1 MANNRN
7 WGGLREGAGAPIT
20 VGAENRRKQR
30 AISLSDKEYEQLK
43 NIASERQISIS
54 ELIRITFNLD
64 TANET
69 ANNESE

>member
-1 MANNRN
+1 MSKNT
-7 WGGLREGAGAPIT
+7 WGGNREGAGAPIT

-30 AISLSDKEYEQLK
+30 AISLSDKEYELLK
-43 NIASERQISIS
+43 EIALERQISIS

>member
-1 MANNRN
+1 MANSRN
-7 WGGLREGAGAPIT
+7 WGGLRKGAGAPIT

-30 AISLSDKEYEQLK
+30 AISLSDKEYELLK
-43 NIASERQISIS
+43 EIALERQISIS

-69 ANNESE
+69 SNNESK

>member
-30 AISLSDKEYEQLK
+30 AISLSDKEYELLK
-43 NIASERQISIS
+43 EIALERQISIS

>member
-1 MANNRN
+1 MVNSRN
-7 WGGLREGAGAPIT
+7 WGGLRKGAGAPIT

-30 AISLSDKEYEQLK
+30 AISLSDKEYELLK
-43 NIASERQISIS
+43 EIALERQISIS

>member
-1 MANNRN
+1 MANDRN
-7 WGGLREGAGAPIT
+7 WGGLRKGAGAPIT

-30 AISLSDKEYEQLK
+30 AISLSDKEYEALK
-43 NIASERQISIS
+43 NIALERQITVS

-69 ANNESE
+69 AKNESE

>member
-7 WGGLREGAGAPIT
+7 WGGLRKGAGAPIT

-30 AISLSDKEYEQLK
+30 VISLNDKEYETLK
-43 NIASERQISIS
+43 KIASERQISVS

-69 ANNESE
+69 AKNENE

>member
-7 WGGLREGAGAPIT
+7 WGGLRKGAGAPIT

-30 AISLSDKEYEQLK
+30 VISLNDKEYEELK
-43 NIASERQISIS
+43 NIASERQISVS
-54 ELIRITFNLD
+54 ELIRFTFNLD

-69 ANNESE
+69 AKNENE

>member
-30 AISLSDKEYEQLK
+30 VISLNDKEYETLK
-43 NIASERQISIS
+43 KMASERQISVS
-54 ELIRITFNLD
+54 ELIRVTFNLD

-69 ANNESE
+69 AKNENE

>member
-7 WGGLREGAGAPIT
+7 WGGLRKGAGAPIT

-30 AISLSDKEYEQLK
+30 AISLSDKEYELLK
-43 NIASERQISIS
+43 EIALERQISIS

>member
-1 MANNRN
+1 MANDRN
-7 WGGLREGAGAPIT
+7 WGGLRKGAGAPIT

-30 AISLSDKEYEQLK
+30 AISLSDKEYEVLK
-43 NIASERQISIS
+43 NIALERQITVS

>member
-1 MANNRN
+1 MTNSRN
-7 WGGLREGAGAPIT
+7 WGGLRKGAGAPIT

-30 AISLSDKEYEQLK
+30 AISLSDKEYELLK
-43 NIASERQISIS
+43 EIALERQISIS

-64 TANET
+64 TANGT

>member
-1 MANNRN
+1 MANDRN
-7 WGGLREGAGAPIT
+7 WGGLRNGAGAPIT

-30 AISLSDKEYEQLK
+30 AISLNDKEYKALK
-43 NIASERQISIS
+43 ELASERQMSIS

-69 ANNESE
+69 ADNKSE

>member
-1 MANNRN
+1 MANDRN
-7 WGGLREGAGAPIT
+7 WGGLRKGAGAPVT

-30 AISLSDKEYEQLK
+30 VISLNDKEYELLK
-43 NIASERQISIS
+43 EIALERQISIS

-69 ANNESE
+69 ADNESE

>member
-30 AISLSDKEYEQLK
+30 VISLNDKEYEELK
-43 NIASERQISIS
+43 KIASERQIGVS

-69 ANNESE
+69 AKNKSE

>member
-30 AISLSDKEYEQLK
+30 AISLSDKEYELLK
-43 NIASERQISIS
+43 EIALEHQISIS

-69 ANNESE
+69 AKNENE